1 MSPKD
6 KTLQRDAGAVYME
19 PSPEG
24 QDLPEE
30 VGGTNRTAP
39 TLETRAVSTPRTMSL
54 LGDADCHCRQHG
66 HALMAGPA
74 GNEASTRQQRRHHL
88 QMWLFR
94 TSQGS
99 LWHTALHGG
108 AWFVS
113 TGRSFLQRCRGARA
127 RSPSGEAQTTLV
139 QDKPRQAEAGHGHKK
154 GGSLPRH
161 KLCLGGIQPTSV
173 RGKTPQEEVG
183 CVDSCSV
190 SRQKLCPPK
199 PKLCVS

>member
-1 MSPKD
+1 MDPGPLRRCRWCPHRRRLPGEKRPMSPKD

-39 TLETRAVSTPRTMSL
+39 TLETQAVSTPRTMSL

-66 HALMAGPA
+66 HALMVGPA

-108 AWFVS
+108 AWLGQHWAKLPTEMQGCMCKEPQRRGS
-113 TGRSFLQRCRGARA
+113 DNTGTG
-127 RSPSGEAQTTLV
+127 
-139 QDKPRQAEAGHGHKK
+139 
-154 GGSLPRH
+154 
-161 KLCLGGIQPTSV
+161 
-173 RGKTPQEEVG
+173 
-183 CVDSCSV
+183 
-190 SRQKLCPPK
+190 
-199 PKLCVS
+199 